1 MANEAVIIDL
11 GFKGGNVVRRT
22 VYDLA
27 TISKG
32 TLCIMSGGNN
42 VAAASTANTGNPKV
56 AFAGIASADKISG
69 DGSTNLGLYTQGVFD
84 LVTATGLGFTNGEL
98 VYISGANFVNMT
110 GAFTIN
116 DLISGVIVGKAE
128 ETASSGEIVRIR
140 LLGV

>member
-11 GFKGGNVVRRT
+11 GFNGGNVVRRT

-98 VYISGANFVNMT
+98 VYISGANFIAGT
-110 GAFTIN
+110 STALDI
-116 DLISGVIVGKAE
+116 ISGVIVGKAE